1 MKFYI
6 TIEPYWKLNN
16 VFSNLNMFYLIDVD
30 TLIRDSSLNPDKQ
43 SHRYL
48 INTEI
53 ERLIVAAARSRRYTG
68 VLYINSM
75 ISCDIILGIRN
86 SISGISSSRI
96 EDMALLDDYDTPKLK
111 QYYGLFDEVIFFPTF
126 KKMRIVECKP
136 YNLKK

>member
-1 MKFYI
+1 M
-6 TIEPYWKLNN
+6 
-16 VFSNLNMFYLIDVD
+16 
-30 TLIRDSSLNPDKQ
+30 
-43 SHRYL
+43 
-48 INTEI
+48 
-53 ERLIVAAARSRRYTG
+53 
-68 VLYINSM
+68 LYINSM